1 MCAVFVSQDGEGGGK
16 RGEEGEEVRRKQS
29 GSVRSVGVEV
39 GWAELL

>member
-1 MCAVFVSQDGEGGGK
+1 MCAVFVSQDGEGGGE
-16 RGEEGEEVRRKQS
+16 RGEEVRRKQS